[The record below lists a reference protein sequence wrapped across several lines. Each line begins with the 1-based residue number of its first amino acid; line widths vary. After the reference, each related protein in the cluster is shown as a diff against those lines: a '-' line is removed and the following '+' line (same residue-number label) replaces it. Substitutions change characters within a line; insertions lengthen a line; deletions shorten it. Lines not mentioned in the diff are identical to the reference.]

1 MLQPDV
7 NAENKIEKQKGFYRT
22 IPAKENMKSP
32 LKKLFTFSFVSR
44 YRFSLIFYI
53 SVFWTIIDFIIV
65 LTRPEPGYYS
75 FASAIAL
82 RSILIFIMSLVI
94 GYLLVFKLRR
104 LFRNRSLGVSFVF
117 RSGILFFA
125 AYIVNYIIHAANIIF
140 ILHLDVGEALK
151 RYGQDAFHPLWLTQK
166 IIYWMVLFVLTQLII
181 EVNEKYAPGVFMDI
195 LLGKYI
201 EPKIERRIVMF
212 IDLKDST
219 PIAEKLGHQQYF
231 KFIREFIYQISN
243 ALIEHGG
250 SIYQYVGD
258 EVVVSWLFEKKNT
271 RKCMDALIEARK
283 NLQKR
288 GEHFRR
294 HYGLIPEF
302 RVGIHLGDV
311 TVGEIGVIKKDIAMS
326 GDTMNTTARI
336 RSACS
341 ELNQK
346 YIVSK
351 DFKENVDLKDWQTE
365 SLGIVELKGK
375 NHGVE
380 LFSLK
385 I

>member
-1 MLQPDV
+1 M
-7 NAENKIEKQKGFYRT
+7 KQ
-22 IPAKENMKSP
+22 S
-32 LKKLFTFSFVSR
+32 LKKSFTFSFVSR
-44 YRFSLIFYI
+44 YRFKLILYI
-53 SVFWTIIDFIIV
+53 SIFWTLLDVVIV
-65 LTRPEPGYYS
+65 LTRPEPTYYS

-82 RSILIFIMSLVI
+82 RSSLVFFMSLGI
-94 GYLLVFKLRR
+94 GYLLVFKLKR
-104 LFRNRSLGVSFVF
+104 LFRNRSLGVSFLF

-125 AYIVNYIIHAANIIF
+125 AYIVNYIIHAANIFF
-140 ILHLDVGEALK
+140 ILHLNIGEALE
-151 RYGQDAFHPLWLTQK
+151 RYGRDAFHPTWLAQK
-166 IIYWMVLFVLTQLII
+166 ILYWMVLFVLTQLII

-212 IDLKDST
+212 MDLKDST

-250 SIYQYVGD
+250 GIYQYVGD

-271 RKCMDALIEARK
+271 RQCMEALIEARK
-283 NLQKR
+283 NLQKK

-294 HYGLIPEF
+294 RFGIIPEF

-351 DFKENVDLKDWQTE
+351 DFKENVDLKEWQTE

-375 NHGVE
+375 NHGIE

>member
-1 MLQPDV
+1 MLHLLQSGG
-7 NAENKIEKQKGFYRT
+7 KEKQDPNYVAP
-22 IPAKENMKSP
+22 IPAKRSMKAA

-53 SVFWTIIDFIIV
+53 SVCWTLIDLVVV
-65 LTRPEPGYYS
+65 LTRGEPTYYS
-75 FASAIAL
+75 LASAIVL
-82 RSILIFIMSLVI
+82 RCFLVFVMSLAI
-94 GYLLVFKLRR
+94 GYLLVFKLKK
-104 LFRNRSLGVSFVF
+104 LFRNRSLGISFVF
-117 RSGILFFA
+117 RSAILFFA

-140 ILHLDVGEALK
+140 ILHLSVGEALA
-151 RYGQDAFHPLWLTQK
+151 RYGRDAFHPTWLTQK
-166 IIYWMVLFVLTQLII
+166 ILYWMILFVLTQLII

-195 LLGKYI
+195 LLGKYL

-258 EVVVSWLFEKKNT
+258 EVVVSWLFEKKNM
-271 RKCMDALIEARK
+271 RKCMEALIEARK
-283 NLQKR
+283 NLQKK

-294 HYGLIPEF
+294 RFGFIPEF
-302 RVGIHLGDV
+302 RVGIHVGDV

-351 DFKENVDLKDWQTE
+351 DFKENVDLKEWQTE

-375 NHGVE
+375 NHGIE

>member
-1 MLQPDV
+1 
-7 NAENKIEKQKGFYRT
+7 
-22 IPAKENMKSP
+22 MKSP
-32 LKKLFTFSFVSR
+32 LKQLFTFSFVSR
-44 YRFSLIFYI
+44 YRFSLILNI
-53 SVFWTIIDFIIV
+53 SIFWTLLDFIIV
-65 LTRPEPGYYS
+65 LARPEPDFYS

-82 RSILIFIMSLVI
+82 RCFLVFLMSFII
-94 GYLLVFKLRR
+94 GYLLVFKLKK
-104 LFRNRSLGVSFVF
+104 LFRNRSLGVVFAF

-125 AYIVNYIIHAANIIF
+125 AYIVNYIIHAANII
-140 ILHLDVGEALK
+140 IIHHLNVGEALQ
-151 RYGQDAFHPLWLTQK
+151 RYGQDAFHPKWLTQK
-166 IIYWMVLFVLTQLII
+166 IVYWMVLFILTQLII
-181 EVNEKYAPGVFMDI
+181 EVNEKYSPGVFRDI

-212 IDLKDST
+212 LDLKDST

-231 KFIREFIYQISN
+231 KFIREFIYHISN
-243 ALIEHGG
+243 ALIENRG

-258 EVVVSWLFEKKNT
+258 EVVVSWLLEKKNT
-271 RKCMDALIEARK
+271 RRCLDALIEARK
-283 NLQKR
+283 NLQKK

-294 HYGLIPEF
+294 RFGFIPEF
-302 RVGIHLGDV
+302 RVGIHVGDV

-351 DFKENVDLKDWQTE
+351 DFKENVDLKEWQTE

-375 NHGVE
+375 KKEVE

>member
-1 MLQPDV
+1 
-7 NAENKIEKQKGFYRT
+7 
-22 IPAKENMKSP
+22 MKVS
-32 LKKLFTFSFVSR
+32 LKKIFSFSFVNK
-44 YRFSLIFYI
+44 YRFSLILYI
-53 SVFWTIIDFIIV
+53 SVFWTFIDFVIV
-65 LTRPEPGYYS
+65 LTRPEPAYYS
-75 FASAIAL
+75 LASAIVL
-82 RSILIFIMSLVI
+82 RSVLVFLMSLVI
-94 GYLLVFKLRR
+94 GYLLVFKLKR
-104 LFRNRSLGVSFVF
+104 LFRNRSLGVSFFF

-125 AYIVNYIIHAANIIF
+125 AFVVNYIIHAANIIL
-140 ILHLDVGEALK
+140 ILHLSIPEAFR
-151 RYGQDAFHPLWLTQK
+151 RYGEDAFHPQWLTQK
-166 IIYWMVLFVLTQLII
+166 ILYWMILFVLTQLII

-250 SIYQYVGD
+250 GIYQYVGD
-258 EVVVSWLFEKKNT
+258 EVVVSWLFEKKNA
-271 RKCMDALIEARK
+271 RKCMDALIDARK
-283 NLQKR
+283 NLQKK

-294 HYGLIPEF
+294 RFGIVPDF

-351 DFKENVDLKDWQTE
+351 DFKESVDLMEWQTE
-365 SLGIVELKGK
+365 SLGVVELKGK
-375 NHGVE
+375 NHGIE

>member
-1 MLQPDV
+1 MRSR
-7 NAENKIEKQKGFYRT
+7 F
-22 IPAKENMKSP
+22 
-32 LKKLFTFSFVSR
+32 KKLFSFSFVNR

-53 SVFWTIIDFIIV
+53 SICWTGIDLIMV
-65 LTRPEPGYYS
+65 LTRSTPTYYS
-75 FASAIAL
+75 ISLAIAL
-82 RSILIFIMSLVI
+82 RSFLVFLMSLGI
-94 GYLLVFKLRR
+94 GYLLIFKLR
-104 LFRNRSLGVSFVF
+104 LMFRNRPLAVSFFF
-117 RSGILFFA
+117 RSSILLIA
-125 AYIVNYIIHAANIIF
+125 AYIVNFITHTANILF
-140 ILHLDVGEALK
+140 TTHVSVFEALQ
-151 RYGQDAFHPLWLTQK
+151 RYGQDATNWAWITQK
-166 IIYWMVLFVLTQLII
+166 MLHWMVLFVLTQLII

-195 LLGKYI
+195 LLGKYL
-201 EPKIERRIVMF
+201 EPKIEKRIVMF
-212 IDLKDST
+212 MDLKDST

-258 EVVVSWLFEKKNT
+258 EVVVSWLLEKKNT
-271 RKCMDALIEARK
+271 KRCMEALIEARK
-283 NLQKR
+283 NLQR
-288 GEHFRR
+288 RSSHFRR
-294 HYGLIPEF
+294 RYEGVIPEF
-302 RVGIHLGDV
+302 RVGIHAGDV

-346 YIVSK
+346 FIVSK
-351 DFKENVDLKDWQTE
+351 DFLDNTSLKEWQTE
-365 SLGIVELKGK
+365 SLGIIELKGK
-375 NHGVE
+375 SEGVE

>member
-1 MLQPDV
+1 
-7 NAENKIEKQKGFYRT
+7 
-22 IPAKENMKSP
+22 MKTP
-32 LKKLFTFSFVSR
+32 LKHLFTLSFVSR

-53 SVFWTIIDFIIV
+53 SVCWTLIDLIV
-65 LTRPEPGYYS
+65 VITRQEPNYYS
-75 FASAIAL
+75 IASAIAL
-82 RSILIFIMSLVI
+82 RSFLVFVMSLAI
-94 GYLLVFKLRR
+94 GYLLVFKLKR

-117 RSGILFFA
+117 RSGILFIA
-125 AYIVNYIIHAANIIF
+125 AYIVNYIIHAANIFF
-140 ILHLDVGEALK
+140 ILHLSIPEALA
-151 RYGQDAFHPLWLTQK
+151 RYGQDAFHPIWLTQK
-166 IIYWMVLFVLTQLII
+166 IVYWMILFVLTQLII

-195 LLGKYI
+195 LLGKYL
-201 EPKIERRIVMF
+201 EPKIEKRIVMF
-212 IDLKDST
+212 LDLKDST

-258 EVVVSWLFEKKNT
+258 EVVVSWLFDKSNT
-271 RKCMDALIEARK
+271 KKCMEALIEARK

-288 GEHFRR
+288 GEYFRR
-294 HYGLIPEF
+294 KFGIIPEF
-302 RVGIHLGDV
+302 RVGIHVGDV

-351 DFKENVDLKDWQTE
+351 DFKENVELTDWQTE

-375 NHGVE
+375 NQGVE

>member
-1 MLQPDV
+1 MLKLLRNDG
-7 NAENKIEKQKGFYRT
+7 NEKQNDSFSA
-22 IPAKENMKSP
+22 PAI
-32 LKKLFTFSFVSR
+32 LKKNWKVSLRRLFTFSFVSK
-44 YRFSLIFYI
+44 YRFSLILYMSI
-53 SVFWTIIDFIIV
+53 CWTLLDIIIV
-65 LTRPEPGYYS
+65 ITRPEPAYYS
-75 FASAIAL
+75 LASAIAL
-82 RSILIFIMSLVI
+82 RALLVFIMSLGI
-94 GYLLVFKLRR
+94 GYLLIFKLKK
-104 LFRNRSLGVSFVF
+104 LFRNRSLGVSFIF

-140 ILHLDVGEALK
+140 ILHLNIGEALE
-151 RYGQDAFHPLWLTQK
+151 RYGRDAFHPQWLTQK
-166 IIYWMVLFVLTQLII
+166 IVYWMVLFVLTQLII
-181 EVNEKYAPGVFMDI
+181 EVNEKYAPGVFVDI
-195 LLGKYI
+195 LLGKYL
-201 EPKIERRIVMF
+201 EPKIEKRIVMF

-231 KFIREFIYQISN
+231 KFIREFIYHISN
-243 ALIEHGG
+243 ALIEHRGG
-250 SIYQYVGD
+250 IYQYVGD
-258 EVVVSWLFEKKNT
+258 EIVVSWLFEKQNA
-271 RKCMDALIEARK
+271 RNCMDALIEARK
-283 NLQKR
+283 NLQRK

-294 HYGLIPEF
+294 RFGIIPEY

-336 RSACS
+336 KSACS

-351 DFKENVDLKDWQTE
+351 DFKESVDLKDWQTE
-365 SLGIVELKGK
+365 SLGVVELKGK
-375 NHGVE
+375 NQGVE

>member
-1 MLQPDV
+1 
-7 NAENKIEKQKGFYRT
+7 
-22 IPAKENMKSP
+22 MKLS
-32 LKKLFTFSFVSR
+32 LKKTFNFSFVNR

-53 SVFWTIIDFIIV
+53 SLCWTIIDLVMV
-65 LTRPEPGYYS
+65 LTRPDPAYYS

-82 RSILIFIMSLVI
+82 RSFLLFIMSLGI
-94 GYLLVFKLRR
+94 GYLLIFKLRR
-104 LFRNRSLGVSFVF
+104 MFRDRPLVVSFF
-117 RSGILFFA
+117 YRSSILIVA
-125 AYIVNYIIHAANIIF
+125 AYIINFIIHTTNIIITLRF
-140 ILHLDVGEALK
+140 NVF
-151 RYGQDAFHPLWLTQK
+151 DAFQKYADDATNFGWLTQK
-166 IIYWMVLFVLTQLII
+166 VLYWMVLFILTQVII

-195 LLGKYI
+195 LLGKYL
-201 EPKIERRIVMF
+201 EPKIEKRVVMF

-219 PIAEKLGHQQYF
+219 SIAEKLGHQQYF
-231 KFIREFIYQISN
+231 KFIREFIYQVSN
-243 ALIEHGG
+243 ALIEHRG

-258 EVVVSWLFEKKNT
+258 EVVVSWIFNEKNP
-271 RKCMDALIEARK
+271 RRCMDALIEARK
-283 NLQKR
+283 NLQKK

-294 HYGLIPEF
+294 RYGVIPEF

-346 YIVSK
+346 FVVSK
-351 DFKENVDLKDWQTE
+351 EFKENVDLKEWQTE
-365 SLGIVELKGK
+365 SLGVVELKGK
-375 NHGVE
+375 NQGLE

>member
-1 MLQPDV
+1 
-7 NAENKIEKQKGFYRT
+7 
-22 IPAKENMKSP
+22 MKLSF
-32 LKKLFTFSFVSR
+32 KKLLTFSFVSR

-53 SVFWTIIDFIIV
+53 SICWTIIDLIMV
-65 LTRPEPGYYS
+65 LTRPDPTYYS

-82 RSILIFIMSLVI
+82 RSVLLFIMSFGI
-94 GYLLVFKLRR
+94 GYLLIFKLRR
-104 LFRNRSLGVSFVF
+104 MFRNRPLVVSFF
-117 RSGILFFA
+117 YRSSILLIA
-125 AYIVNYIIHAANIIF
+125 AYILNFIIHTTNII
-140 ILHLDVGEALK
+140 ITLHLNAFEALQK
-151 RYGQDAFHPLWLTQK
+151 YAEDATDIGWLTQK
-166 IIYWMVLFVLTQLII
+166 ILYWTVLFILTQIII
-181 EVNEKYAPGVFMDI
+181 EVNEKYSPGVFMDI
-195 LLGKYI
+195 LLGKYLQ
-201 EPKIERRIVMF
+201 PKIEKRIVMF

-219 PIAEKLGHQQYF
+219 PTAEKLGHQQYF
-231 KFIREFIYQISN
+231 RFIREFIYHISN

-258 EVVVSWLFEKKNT
+258 EVVVSWIFNQKNP
-271 RKCMDALIEARK
+271 RKCMDSLIEARK
-283 NLQKR
+283 NLQRK

-294 HYGLIPEF
+294 VFGVIPDF

-346 YIVSK
+346 FIVSK
-351 DFKENVDLKDWQTE
+351 DFKEYLDLKEWQTE

-375 NHGVE
+375 NQGLE

>member
-1 MLQPDV
+1 
-7 NAENKIEKQKGFYRT
+7 
-22 IPAKENMKSP
+22 MKLSF
-32 LKKLFTFSFVSR
+32 KKWFHFNFSFVSR
-44 YRFSLIFYI
+44 YRFLLIFYLSI
-53 SVFWTIIDFIIV
+53 CWTIIDLIMALTRQEPSYYSVGSAIV
-65 LTRPEPGYYS
+65 LRS
-75 FASAIAL
+75 FL
-82 RSILIFIMSLVI
+82 VFIMSLGI
-94 GYLLVFKLRR
+94 GYLLIFKLRR
-104 LFRNRSLGVSFVF
+104 MFRNRPLLVSFF
-117 RSGILFFA
+117 LRSSILLLA
-125 AYIVNYIIHAANIIF
+125 AYIINYIIHAANIIF
-140 ILHLDVGEALK
+140 IQHLSIAQALQ
-151 RYGQDAFHPLWLTQK
+151 RYGHDAFHPQWLTQK
-166 IIYWMVLFVLTQLII
+166 ILYWMILFVLTQLII
-181 EVNEKYAPGVFMDI
+181 EVNEKYAPGVFADI

-201 EPKIERRIVMF
+201 EPKIEKRIVMF

-231 KFIREFIYQISN
+231 KFIREFIYLVSN

-250 SIYQYVGD
+250 GIYQYVGD
-258 EVVVSWLFEKKNT
+258 EVVVSWIFEKKNT
-271 RKCMDALIEARK
+271 KRCMAALIEARR
-283 NLQKR
+283 NLQKK

-294 HYGLIPEF
+294 RFGVVPEF
-302 RVGIHLGDV
+302 RVGIHVGDV

-351 DFKENVDLKDWQTE
+351 DFKENVELTEWQTE

-375 NHGVE
+375 NQGIE